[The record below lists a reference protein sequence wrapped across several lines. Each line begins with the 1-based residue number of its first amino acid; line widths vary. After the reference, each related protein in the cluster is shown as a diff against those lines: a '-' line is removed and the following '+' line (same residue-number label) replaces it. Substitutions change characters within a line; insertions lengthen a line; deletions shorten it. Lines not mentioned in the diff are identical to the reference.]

1 MRKLF
6 LGMLALAALLACG
19 ERLPSAQVQG
29 IDDIDTIRV
38 RCVTGTSEEV
48 TLPDLQAGQ
57 VCNSRTFMN
66 FCRERF
72 STETS
77 EEQKQHIRHTVAV
90 LRDHVGGETC
100 QETFEK
106 LRKLTFI
113 ALHERGIVDVSPFM
127 GLTNLRHLDLSGNAI
142 ADISPLQSL
151 PQLVMLAVNA
161 NRLTTLPVI
170 DMPKLRRLYLS
181 DNSITDLRGLR
192 GMLNLRRLVLDNTA
206 HDDADYGGIT
216 NLDGLQNLKRLDH
229 IEIAGVQLRTAAQIE
244 GLTLIRTLNLQH
256 NMLTQIPSLKT
267 AKYLKEVDLSHNQ
280 LATIDFI
287 VTNRSLRAVNF
298 NHNQIEQLT
307 ALQSKPNLQRALFS
321 ANRITD
327 ISPLQALYDLETI
340 DFSANAVGDL
350 TPLQRLHQ
358 LSFTGVEFA
367 DNPVASDSSAA
378 TCPVEAVSGE
388 LRNYCRRLVSSTN
401 GN

>member
-1 MRKLF
+1 MRRIF
-6 LGMLALAALLACG
+6 GGMLALAALLACG
-19 ERLPSAQVQG
+19 KRLPPAQVQG
-29 IDDIDTIRV
+29 IDDIETIRV
-38 RCVTGTSEEV
+38 RCVTGTTEEV
-48 TLPDLQAGQ
+48 TLPDLQAGR

-72 STETS
+72 SAETS
-77 EEQKQHIRHTVAV
+77 EEQKAHIRHTVAV
-90 LRDHVGGETC
+90 LRNHVGGDTC
-100 QETFEK
+100 KETFDR

-113 ALHERGIVDVSPFM
+113 ALQERGIVDLSPFM

-142 ADISPLQSL
+142 TDISPLQGL
-151 PQLVMLAVNA
+151 PQLVVLALNA

-181 DNSITDLRGLR
+181 HNSITDLQWLR
-192 GMLNLRRLVLDNTA
+192 GMINLRRLVLDNTA
-206 HDDADYGGIT
+206 HDEADYEGIAS
-216 NLDGLQNLKRLDH
+216 LDGLQYLKRLDH
-229 IEIAGVQLRTAAQIE
+229 IEVAGVQLSNAEQV
-244 GLTLIRTLNLQH
+244 GDLTLLRTIKLDH
-256 NMLTQIPSLKT
+256 NSLTQMPSLT
-267 AKYLKEVDLSHNQ
+267 VAKYLKEVDLSHNQ
-280 LATIDFI
+280 LAAIDFI
-287 VTNRSLRAVNF
+287 NTNRTLQSVNF
-298 NHNQIEQLT
+298 SHNQIEQLT
-307 ALQSKPNLQRALFS
+307 ALQSKPHLRRAMFS

-367 DNPVASDSSAA
+367 DNPVAASNSAA

-388 LRNYCRRLVSSTN
+388 LRDYCRRLVSSAN
-401 GN
+401 NN

>member
-1 MRKLF
+1 MKRMCW
-6 LGMLALAALLACG
+6 GMLALAALLACDG
-19 ERLPSAQVQG
+19 RQSAQVQG

-48 TLPDLQAGQ
+48 TLPDLQAGR
-57 VCNSRTFMN
+57 VCRTRTFMN

-72 STETS
+72 SAETS
-77 EEQKQHIRHTVAV
+77 EEQKAHIRHTVAV
-90 LRDHVGGETC
+90 LNNQVGGDTC
-100 QETFEK
+100 KETFER

-113 ALHERGIVDVSPFM
+113 ALQERDLVDVSPFM

-142 ADISPLQSL
+142 TDISPLQGL
-151 PQLVMLAVNA
+151 PQLVVLALNA

-170 DMPKLRRLYLS
+170 DLPKLRRLYLS
-181 DNSITDLRGLR
+181 HNSLSDLQGLR

-206 HDDADYGGIT
+206 HDDADYEGIT
-216 NLDGLQNLKRLDH
+216 SLDGLQYLKRLDH
-229 IEIAGVQLRTAAQIE
+229 IEVAGVQLRSAKQIK
-244 GLTLIRTLNLQH
+244 GLTLLRTLNLQH
-256 NMLTQIPSLKT
+256 NNLTQMPPLKV
-267 AKYLKEVDLSHNQ
+267 AKYLQEVDFSHNQ
-280 LATIDFI
+280 LAAIDFI
-287 VTNRSLRAVNF
+287 TTNHALQAVNF

-307 ALQSKPNLQRALFS
+307 ALRSKPHLRQALFS
-321 ANRITD
+321 ANRISD

-358 LSFTGVEFA
+358 LSFTGGEFT
-367 DNPVASDSSAA
+367 DNPVAANSSAA

-388 LRNYCRRLVSSTN
+388 LRDYCRRLVDRAH
-401 GN
+401 GD